1 MIKFLS
7 IVVTVALF
15 ALVLPASANAQ
26 YWWDGNGTTG
36 GFQVANGDFGTSTF
50 WNTNNSGVGTL
61 TNWPGTTAEA
71 RINVN
76 GTINLTVNS
85 AVTAGPVYLGYSPS
99 SGTVTSVNLSGSS
112 TLTATDFS
120 VGHLTVATN
129 STATA
134 SLNQSSGTIVASGT
148 LGVGR
153 NGTTGTWNMSGG
165 SASGAALWI
174 GLDVR
179 GGFPNGTGTV
189 APSGTM
195 TISGGNM
202 TLSGNVLLGR
212 GAFNAGV
219 AQTADATLNMNS
231 GSLTTTTVSVG
242 FANYSTGTVNL
253 NGGTLTAANVQ
264 MASGLTGTT
273 STFRFNGGTLK
284 SSANSASFMTGLN
297 NAYVDSGGA
306 IIDINGKTNT
316 ISQSLLQGTG
326 TAGLT
331 LLSSAAGGQL
341 TLSGTNTYAG
351 ATTINGGS
359 LLTLGGR
366 ALSDTASVIL
376 ANAAGANLNV
386 NASET
391 VGGLEGGG
399 TTGGTVN
406 IAASQTLTVTNQ
418 ATNHTFS
425 GVVAGAGAL
434 TKTGNGTLTLVGSNS
449 YTGTTT
455 VNAGTLTVAD
465 GNALGSTTN
474 GTTVA
479 SGAQLCLTAT
489 NSGFT
494 VGAEALTISGQGV
507 TTGGALRNAAGDNT
521 WQGNITMATN
531 ATIGAAG
538 GTSLTLDVAAGNAIS
553 GSGYSLTFDG
563 QGTNR
568 VLGSISLGAGGIT
581 KIGTGRT
588 ILAASNSYSGGTILT
603 LGTLTISNANA
614 LGSGALIVNGG
625 TLDLGGNN
633 LTAANLS
640 GTGGTISL
648 DTNTL
653 TASMSSGGQFN
664 GTITGSGGLVKTG
677 ASFLTLGGSN
687 SYSGGTLVNGGTIF
701 VTGSGTLGDA
711 AGTVTISNA
720 VLDLRNQQTRTGT
733 ITMTNQDARIINGGG
748 GSIVNNGN
756 AFQFGGGS
764 LEVPL
769 SGNGGLNVTG
779 GGQITSSNSY
789 TGATTISGT
798 TGWYGQ
804 NRLFVGNANALGAA
818 SGELTISGGTVNLQS
833 NTITRSGN
841 VTISGGAIENG
852 TLSKTGSAYDIRGG
866 SISTVLSG
874 SAGLS
879 KSTTNGAALNAV
891 NTYTGATTVSG
902 GALNVA
908 SGGSIASS
916 ATTVD
921 SGATLDV
928 SGAAGAITNS
938 GTTLVRSGGTSGAL
952 TVNGGTAT
960 VNGTAGNTTINS
972 GGTLLGSGSVS
983 ALRVASGGTLAV
995 GNSPGQL
1002 NVTGSAEW
1010 AGGGIYAWEFA
1021 SAAGNNSNPLTGQG
1035 TNWDF
1040 LSVSGVLNI
1049 AADSSNKFIID
1060 VISLLALNDTSFNLN
1075 DNYSFTIATAAGGI
1089 TSFLASDFNITGYQA
1104 TASNNKWSI
1113 DRVTNNGGIS
1123 QSLVLSYTGATAIP
1137 EPSSVALTLIGLGV
1151 LALRRRFSVR

>member
-1 MIKFLS
+1 MQIHTNSMIKFLS

-26 YWWDGNGTTG
+26 YWWDANGTTG

-50 WNTNNSGVGTL
+50 WNPSNTGVGTL

-85 AVTAGPVYLGYSPS
+85 AVTAGLVYLGNSPS

-120 VGHLTVATN
+120 VGQLTAATA

-174 GLDVR
+174 GMDVR
-179 GGFPNGTGTV
+179 GGASGTGTV

-284 SSANSASFMTGLN
+284 SSTNSGTFMTGLN

-306 IIDINGKTNT
+306 IIDINGKTST

-391 VGGLEGGG
+391 VGGLQGGG

-455 VNAGTLTVAD
+455 VNGGKLIVD
-465 GNALGSTTN
+465 GSLASGSTT
-474 GTTVA
+474 V
-479 SGAQLCLTAT
+479 
-489 NSGFT
+489 
-494 VGAEALTISGQGV
+494 V
-507 TTGGALRNAAGDNT
+507 
-521 WQGNITMATN
+521 
-531 ATIGAAG
+531 
-538 GTSLTLDVAAGNAIS
+538 
-553 GSGYSLTFDG
+553 
-563 QGTNR
+563 
-568 VLGSISLGAGGIT
+568 
-581 KIGTGRT
+581 
-588 ILAASNSYSGGTILT
+588 
-603 LGTLTISNANA
+603 
-614 LGSGALIVNGG
+614 
-625 TLDLGGNN
+625 
-633 LTAANLS
+633 
-640 GTGGTISL
+640 
-648 DTNTL
+648 
-653 TASMSSGGQFN
+653 
-664 GTITGSGGLVKTG
+664 GSGGL
-677 ASFLTLGGSN
+677 LGGS
-687 SYSGGTLVNGGTIF
+687 GKV
-701 VTGSGTLGDA
+701 
-711 AGTVTISNA
+711 
-720 VLDLRNQQTRTGT
+720 
-733 ITMTNQDARIINGGG
+733 
-748 GSIVNNGN
+748 
-756 AFQFGGGS
+756 
-764 LEVPL
+764 
-769 SGNGGLNVTG
+769 
-779 GGQITSSNSY
+779 
-789 TGATTISGT
+789 
-798 TGWYGQ
+798 
-804 NRLFVGNANALGAA
+804 
-818 SGELTISGGTVNLQS
+818 
-833 NTITRSGN
+833 
-841 VTISGGAIENG
+841 
-852 TLSKTGSAYDIRGG
+852 
-866 SISTVLSG
+866 
-874 SAGLS
+874 
-879 KSTTNGAALNAV
+879 
-891 NTYTGATTVSG
+891 
-902 GALNVA
+902 GALNLQR
-908 SGGSIASS
+908 
-916 ATTVD
+916 
-921 SGATLDV
+921 GATL
-928 SGAAGAITNS
+928 TP
-938 GTTLVRSGGTSGAL
+938 
-952 TVNGGTAT
+952 
-960 VNGTAGNTTINS
+960 
-972 GGTLLGSGSVS
+972 
-983 ALRVASGGTLAV
+983 
-995 GNSPGQL
+995 GNSPGLLTASSAVWGAGATYEWQLGNLTGVAGTDWDLFRVTGTLDMSALNSANKFNLTLVSDGSFDLSSGYEWTFAQAANFTGLSNSSAGTDITNLFQIATQGMGVGANPANVKVLVGSTTSDGLTNL
-1002 NVTGSAEW
+1002 NVW
-1010 AGGGIYAWEFA
+1010 A
-1021 SAAGNNSNPLTGQG
+1021 
-1035 TNWDF
+1035 
-1040 LSVSGVLNI
+1040 V
-1049 AADSSNKFIID
+1049 
-1060 VISLLALNDTSFNLN
+1060 
-1075 DNYSFTIATAAGGI
+1075 
-1089 TSFLASDFNITGYQA
+1089 
-1104 TASNNKWSI
+1104 
-1113 DRVTNNGGIS
+1113 
-1123 QSLVLSYTGATAIP
+1123 P
-1137 EPSSVALTLIGLGV
+1137 EPSTGGLLLLGLGGV
-1151 LALRRRFSVR
+1151 AWLRRRNHLHRNN

>member
-26 YWWDGNGTTG
+26 YWWDANGTTG

-50 WNTNNSGVGTL
+50 WNPSNTGVGTL

-85 AVTAGPVYLGYSPS
+85 AVTAGLVYLGNSPS

-120 VGHLTVATN
+120 VGQLTAATA

-174 GLDVR
+174 GMDVR
-179 GGFPNGTGTV
+179 GGASGTGTV

-284 SSANSASFMTGLN
+284 SSTNSGTFMTGLN

-306 IIDINGKTNT
+306 IIDINGKTST

-391 VGGLEGGG
+391 VGGLQGGG

-449 YTGTTT
+449 YAGTTT
-455 VNAGTLTVAD
+455 VNQGTLVVTNITFTATISSNSTLVNFASPPLV
-465 GNALGSTTN
+465 GTTNNVLSGPLNIASFASSNKVTGLPPNSGWTFTNNPNLQVIVTSAEPTSPTFESVYTGSINPSAINPANGLAYLMNYALGGTGPSSTPALP
-474 GTTVA
+474 V
-479 SGAQLCLTAT
+479 LTS
-489 NSGFT
+489 N
-494 VGAEALTISGQGV
+494 
-507 TTGGALRNAAGDNT
+507 
-521 WQGNITMATN
+521 
-531 ATIGAAG
+531 
-538 GTSLTLDVAAGNAIS
+538 GTSLTLTANIRKSGQGVNVVGQYAYDLAGPWNDVA
-553 GSGYSLTFDG
+553 
-563 QGTNR
+563 
-568 VLGSISLGAGGIT
+568 
-581 KIGTGRT
+581 
-588 ILAASNSYSGGTILT
+588 LAPA
-603 LGTLTISNANA
+603 
-614 LGSGALIVNGG
+614 
-625 TLDLGGNN
+625 
-633 LTAANLS
+633 
-640 GTGGTISL
+640 
-648 DTNTL
+648 
-653 TASMSSGGQFN
+653 
-664 GTITGSGGLVKTG
+664 
-677 ASFLTLGGSN
+677 
-687 SYSGGTLVNGGTIF
+687 
-701 VTGSGTLGDA
+701 
-711 AGTVTISNA
+711 
-720 VLDLRNQQTRTGT
+720 
-733 ITMTNQDARIINGGG
+733 
-748 GSIVNNGN
+748 
-756 AFQFGGGS
+756 
-764 LEVPL
+764 
-769 SGNGGLNVTG
+769 
-779 GGQITSSNSY
+779 
-789 TGATTISGT
+789 GATTTVTDVTVQSFTRDVESGRPKIFM
-798 TGWYGQ
+798 
-804 NRLFVGNANALGAA
+804 RL
-818 SGELTISGGTVNLQS
+818 
-833 NTITRSGN
+833 
-841 VTISGGAIENG
+841 
-852 TLSKTGSAYDIRGG
+852 K
-866 SISTVLSG
+866 
-874 SAGLS
+874 
-879 KSTTNGAALNAV
+879 
-891 NTYTGATTVSG
+891 
-902 GALNVA
+902 
-908 SGGSIASS
+908 
-916 ATTVD
+916 
-921 SGATLDV
+921 ATL
-928 SGAAGAITNS
+928 T
-938 GTTLVRSGGTSGAL
+938 
-952 TVNGGTAT
+952 
-960 VNGTAGNTTINS
+960 
-972 GGTLLGSGSVS
+972 
-983 ALRVASGGTLAV
+983 
-995 GNSPGQL
+995 P
-1002 NVTGSAEW
+1002 
-1010 AGGGIYAWEFA
+1010 
-1021 SAAGNNSNPLTGQG
+1021 P
-1035 TNWDF
+1035 
-1040 LSVSGVLNI
+1040 
-1049 AADSSNKFIID
+1049 
-1060 VISLLALNDTSFNLN
+1060 
-1075 DNYSFTIATAAGGI
+1075 
-1089 TSFLASDFNITGYQA
+1089 
-1104 TASNNKWSI
+1104 
-1113 DRVTNNGGIS
+1113 
-1123 QSLVLSYTGATAIP
+1123 
-1137 EPSSVALTLIGLGV
+1137 
-1151 LALRRRFSVR
+1151 